1 MSWSGICENII
12 ADIIIGLFTILIAW
26 AIFFFFHRNKKLD
39 FFGIRKYKRIVV
51 YVANLSVRKSGA
63 LGIDNV
69 VRSYEGHA
77 VAYKEMVC
85 ANQFRDFFNYL
96 VPSLAEK
103 PNLLSKLLISDVK
116 VEVIISPL
124 QESLLEKQASVITL
138 GSPAYNA
145 ASKYLQDNHLSQVTF
160 SLGSMPYK
168 GYGGL
173 AAGTADSVFP
183 LPGDTGA
190 GPSGPQIEF
199 DPLSCEE
206 NEAETKSNKSEIHIE
221 GLLPFHQTTYGFIER
236 INDKDSNRKFFYV
249 AGLSELSTAGAAYH
263 LLSQWSSLEKKYG
276 KDSRFIRMVSV
287 DPTDYTKSSIVFE
300 K

>member
-145 ASKYLQDNHLSQVTF
+145 ASKYLQDNHLSKVNF
-160 SLGSMPYK
+160 SLGLMPYK
-168 GYGGL
+168 GVVSINYNSPPT
-173 AAGTADSVFP
+173 GTF
-183 LPGDTGA
+183 L
-190 GPSGPQIEF
+190 
-199 DPLSCEE
+199 
-206 NEAETKSNKSEIHIE
+206 
-221 GLLPFHQTTYGFIER
+221 
-236 INDKDSNRKFFYV
+236 
-249 AGLSELSTAGAAYH
+249 
-263 LLSQWSSLEKKYG
+263 
-276 KDSRFIRMVSV
+276 
-287 DPTDYTKSSIVFE
+287 
-300 K
+300 